1 MEVILLQKLE
11 NYGGLGDKVNVK
23 PGFARNFLIPTG
35 KAVPATKA
43 NIAAFEARR
52 KELEKREAE
61 LLTEAQQIAAKLVQL
76 DQVIIP
82 MKAGN
87 EGKLFGSVSARDIA
101 EAITQQAGV
110 KIERQQ
116 VRLDQGRIRDIGE
129 YEVPVHLHPDITTTV
144 KISIVAEK

>member
-1 MEVILLQKLE
+1 NVEVILLQKLE

-116 VRLDQGRIRDIGE
+116 VRLDQG
-129 YEVPVHLHPDITTTV
+129 
-144 KISIVAEK
+144 